1 MADQQGWTAVE
12 QAPPAGW
19 TPVQE
24 DKSAAE
30 RFYEKSPAKP
40 IVDEVKSRDW
50 LRDPIGIQNHLARMG
65 KAALDPIAAAVKAG
79 DYTEAAKHVV
89 KALSSIAD
97 PAGTMITDAATSIG
111 QDVAAGNL
119 AGAGGTG
126 SQLLFGAL
134 SPEVRAAGGEAAPIV
149 KAAGVGAYRGGMA
162 PVPSGLGFDVPAS
175 IKGAVGAGMGAEL
188 LQVGIPH
195 SVGPVVGAL
204 APVVK
209 GAYAGASA
217 AMDARTAARNAVR
230 AKAATEGRVPLWGTS
245 GNALTLG
252 DLSAELMGEH
262 PAAAGVP
269 AEADP
274 MANFKARASD
284 VQASRVKRA
293 FMDLYDDT
301 SGALR
306 LPGSGRA
313 AVPGANSLGDL
324 TGAAKAL
331 AERKA
336 GVIGGDL
343 NEIPSLPD
351 WYEKQTPEH
360 AQALQKLH
368 ELVAEH
374 VDKHLDSKDNLGLR
388 VQSAEEAANTKVGST
403 LRKSWHN
410 PDGVREKRLPGTAA
424 FNVYDSSM
432 VPDAINNMK
441 PYLRGE
447 GDRLVLV
454 GSDDVVTDH
463 PMEDPGSVVMPNAKL
478 LSVIGTLRKNPARA
492 DISAPEPA
500 PALTGTAADLANP
513 KSLVAMGLDA
523 RRNALRDVKLNKAI
537 GMLKQYNFTPDLVD
551 SISPRQWSAVEQ
563 TAGIEPLTPTQITEL
578 KARFKEMHK

>member
-89 KALSSIAD
+89 KALSSIGD
-97 PAGTMITDAATSIG
+97 PAGTMLTDAATSIG

-126 SQLLFGAL
+126 SQLLLGAL

-175 IKGAVGAGMGAEL
+175 IKGAAGAGMGAEL
-188 LQVGIPH
+188 LHVGIPH

-252 DLSAELMGEH
+252 DLSVELMGEQ

-274 MANFKARASD
+274 MANFKARAAD
-284 VQASRVKRA
+284 VQAPRVKRA

-313 AVPGANSLGDL
+313 PVPGANSLGDL

-336 GVIGGDL
+336 G
-343 NEIPSLPD
+343 LP
-351 WYEKQTPEH
+351 EVATP
-360 AQALQKLH
+360 
-368 ELVAEH
+368 
-374 VDKHLDSKDNLGLR
+374 
-388 VQSAEEAANTKVGST
+388 
-403 LRKSWHN
+403 
-410 PDGVREKRLPGTAA
+410 
-424 FNVYDSSM
+424 
-432 VPDAINNMK
+432 
-441 PYLRGE
+441 
-447 GDRLVLV
+447 
-454 GSDDVVTDH
+454 
-463 PMEDPGSVVMPNAKL
+463 
-478 LSVIGTLRKNPARA
+478 
-492 DISAPEPA
+492 APEPVS
-500 PALTGTAADLANP
+500 ALTGTAADLANP

-537 GMLKQYNFTPDLVD
+537 GMLKQYNFTPELVD